1 MLKYLLG
8 IVLGMAIVLTGAFIV
23 SQKNDAGVNVG
34 SLPEYLSDFDSRGT
48 IEQEGHADKYPV
60 LTDRNSISENN
71 HADTFQ
77 DEQDKEN
84 DNQSDHVTDTDMAE
98 LDEDYEDIIEPA
110 SKEWVYSKSF
120 NRRNQAESFAEM
132 ISSDS
137 HITLEVFDMG
147 FAKYMVGFRLNQD
160 QSLDQA
166 LEEINRPK
174 GRPNPLIMLKEDF
187 QLLLDN

>member
-8 IVLGMAIVLTGAFIV
+8 IVLGMAIVLTGAFIF
-23 SQKNDAGVNVG
+23 SQKNDANVKIRTQ
-34 SLPEYLSDFDSRGT
+34 PEYLSAFNSPGT
-48 IEQEGHADKYPV
+48 IEQEGHA
-60 LTDRNSISENN
+60 ENN
-71 HADTFQ
+71 PDMTEINSRTEDSHADTFQ

-84 DNQSDHVTDTDMAE
+84 DNQSDDVTDTDMTAM
-98 LDEDYEDIIEPA
+98 DEDHDDMLKPVTIKWGYA
-110 SKEWVYSKSF
+110 KSF
-120 NRRNQAESFAEM
+120 NRRNQAEIFAEM
-132 ISSDS
+132 MSSDS
-137 HITLEVFDMG
+137 RIALGVFDMG

-187 QLLLDN
+187 QLLENN